1 MTGLVPEPR
10 PAATVVLLRDRDGD
24 LEVFMME
31 RVLTMPFAPGMH
43 VFPGGRLDPADVV
56 AGAALPD
63 PGGIF
68 ARDAR
73 RASSDEVEYRALVA
87 CALRELVEESGVT
100 VPLVDLHLTDHW
112 ITPEVEG
119 RRFDTRFFVAPMPE
133 EQQAVLTGT
142 EAQSVCWIRPAHAL
156 DEHEAGRMPLLR
168 PTSRVLEYLSQF
180 SDSLAVIAAVQE
192 RPIVPMLPRRI
203 VADDG
208 SVIWAMVNGRTG
220 DLIEGD
226 VEPPRFWELTGAR

>member
-1 MTGLVPEPR
+1 MTGSVPEPR
-10 PAATVVLLRDRDGD
+10 PAATVVLLRDRDDD

-43 VFPGGRLDPADVV
+43 VFPGGRLDPSDFL
-56 AGAALPD
+56 AGADLPD
-63 PGGIF
+63 PFGIF

-73 RASSDEVEYRALVA
+73 RASSDETEYRALVA

-100 VPLVDLHLTDHW
+100 VPLVDLHLADHW

-119 RRFDTRFFVAPMPE
+119 RRFDTRFFVAPMPA
-133 EQQAVLTGT
+133 EQQALLTGT

-168 PTSRVLEYLSQF
+168 PTSRVLEYLGQF
-180 SDSLAVIAAVQE
+180 SDSASVIAAVQE
-192 RPIVPMLPRRI
+192 RPILPMLPRRI

-208 SVIWAMVNGRTG
+208 SVVWAMVNGRTG

-226 VEPPRFWELTGAR
+226 VEPPRFWEVTGAR

>member
-1 MTGLVPEPR
+1 VTGVVPEPR
-10 PAATVVLLRDRDGD
+10 PASTVVLLRDRDGD

-43 VFPGGRLDPADVV
+43 VFPGGRLDPPDFV
-56 AGAALPD
+56 AGADLPD
-63 PGGIF
+63 PSGIF

-73 RASSDEVEYRALVA
+73 RASSDEAEYRALVA

-100 VPLVDLHLTDHW
+100 VPLADIHLADHW

-142 EAQSVCWIRPAHAL
+142 EAQSVCWVRPAHAL

-168 PTSRVLEYLSQF
+168 PTSRVLEYLGGF
-180 SDSLAVIAAVQE
+180 ADSASVIGAVQE
-192 RPIVPMLPRRI
+192 RLIRPMLPRRM

-208 SVIWAMVNGRTG
+208 TVAWAMVNGRTG

>member
-1 MTGLVPEPR
+1 MVPEPR
-10 PAATVVLLRDRDGD
+10 PASTVVLLRDRDGE

-43 VFPGGRLDPADVV
+43 VFPGGRLDPADLV
-56 AGAALPD
+56 AGAVLPD
-63 PGGIF
+63 PGRIF

-100 VPLVDLHLTDHW
+100 VPLADLHLADHW

-142 EAQSVCWIRPAHAL
+142 EAQSVRWVQPALAL
-156 DEHEAGRMPLLR
+156 DQIAGASVHHRPYDGPVIGHDSPRQHRQDRPLLHGG
-168 PTSRVLEYLSQF
+168 
-180 SDSLAVIAAVQE
+180 D
-192 RPIVPMLPRRI
+192 
-203 VADDG
+203 
-208 SVIWAMVNGRTG
+208 NGQ
-220 DLIEGD
+220 
-226 VEPPRFWELTGAR
+226 

>member
-1 MTGLVPEPR
+1 VTGSVPEPR

-43 VFPGGRLDPADVV
+43 VFPGGRLDPSDFL
-56 AGAALPD
+56 AGADLPD
-63 PGGIF
+63 PFGIF

-73 RASSDEVEYRALVA
+73 RASSDETEYRALVA

-100 VPLVDLHLTDHW
+100 VPLVDLHLADHW

-119 RRFDTRFFVAPMPE
+119 RRFDTRFFVAPMPA
-133 EQQAVLTGT
+133 EQQARLTGT

-168 PTSRVLEYLSQF
+168 PTSRVLEYLGQF
-180 SDSLAVIAAVQE
+180 SDSASVIAAVQE
-192 RPIVPMLPRRI
+192 RPILPMLPRRI

-208 SVIWAMVNGRTG
+208 SVVWAMVNGRTG

-226 VEPPRFWELTGAR
+226 VEPPRFWEVTGAR

>member
-1 MTGLVPEPR
+1 VTGVVPEPR
-10 PAATVVLLRDRDGD
+10 PASTVVLLRDRDGD

-43 VFPGGRLDPADVV
+43 VFPGGRLDPPDFV
-56 AGAALPD
+56 AGADLPD
-63 PGGIF
+63 PSGIF

-73 RASSDEVEYRALVA
+73 RASSDEAEYRALVA

-100 VPLVDLHLTDHW
+100 VPLADLHLADHW

-142 EAQSVCWIRPAHAL
+142 EAQSVCWVRPAHAL

-168 PTSRVLEYLSQF
+168 PTSRVLEYLGGF
-180 SDSLAVIAAVQE
+180 ADSASVIGAVQE
-192 RPIVPMLPRRI
+192 RLIRPMLPRRM

-208 SVIWAMVNGRTG
+208 TVAWAMVNGRTG

>member
-1 MTGLVPEPR
+1 MPEPR

-43 VFPGGRLDPADVV
+43 VFPGGRLDPSDFL
-56 AGAALPD
+56 AGADLPD
-63 PGGIF
+63 PFGIF

-73 RASSDEVEYRALVA
+73 RASSDETEYRALVA

-100 VPLVDLHLTDHW
+100 VPLVDLHLADHW

-119 RRFDTRFFVAPMPE
+119 RRFDTRFFVAPMPA
-133 EQQAVLTGT
+133 EQQARLTGT

-168 PTSRVLEYLSQF
+168 PTSRVLEYLGQF
-180 SDSLAVIAAVQE
+180 SDSASVIAAVQE
-192 RPIVPMLPRRI
+192 RPILPMLPRRI

-208 SVIWAMVNGRTG
+208 SVVWAMVNGRTG

-226 VEPPRFWELTGAR
+226 VEPPRFWEVTGAR

>member
-1 MTGLVPEPR
+1 MVPEPR
-10 PAATVVLLRDRDGD
+10 PASTVVLLRDRDGD

-43 VFPGGRLDPADVV
+43 VFPGGRLDPPDFV
-56 AGAALPD
+56 AGADLPD
-63 PGGIF
+63 PSGIF

-73 RASSDEVEYRALVA
+73 RASSDEAEYRALVA

-100 VPLVDLHLTDHW
+100 VPLADIHLADHW

-142 EAQSVCWIRPAHAL
+142 EAQSVCWVRPAHAL

-168 PTSRVLEYLSQF
+168 PTSRVLEYLGGF
-180 SDSLAVIAAVQE
+180 ADSASVIGAVQE
-192 RPIVPMLPRRI
+192 RLIRPMLPRRM

-208 SVIWAMVNGRTG
+208 TVAWAMVNGRTG